1 MNRNQMKKYRLTA
14 ALLAALMLLTASVPA
29 VAETFSAIV
38 TSSSMTVYKDAALST
53 KAGAL
58 PKNAVVRIASYS
70 GKAARITWSGKSG
83 YAKVSDMTAVD
94 DVAAKAVNKSAAKV
108 YQEPSTDSRSV
119 KLKANTKLYVLKTSG
134 NWAMVERNGAVG
146 YMKASALTRIDDDW
160 QTDAQPA
167 PTDTTP
173 AQAVKGT
180 VTAARLPVYKTQ
192 STSGSKL
199 GTLKKGQVVD
209 VLRWNTRWAYIS
221 LNGKYGYCAVTGLT
235 KGEVLQVT
243 PTPTP
248 VAVTGTEGTVTAAK
262 LPVYT
267 KASTSSTKLGT
278 LKKGQVVTVLRWN
291 GNWAYVELKGKYGF
305 CAVKGLSRDGVQ
317 PDVTPSPTATVAPT
331 ATPSLDGAALGT
343 VTADTLKIY
352 KTASTAADKV
362 GSLVKGE
369 TVNVLKWNDSR
380 AFVEHNGIYG
390 FCAVTGLRKAGSDV
404 TPAPT
409 ATPSTDKAV
418 KATVT
423 ADSVTV
429 YQLAGDQAAKVGSLK
444 KGQEVNV
451 LSVAGDWAY
460 IELSGNYG
468 FCELSALTRTSDLEK
483 YKVPSDYRMGGFT
496 ATVVYP
502 NAQVFA
508 SPSAAAAS
516 TGIALGKSVNVYAY
530 SEEWACVVNDSSYGF
545 IPIKHL
551 SKAEYSVIN
560 GDCDELQTL
569 LKALLSYGYYDG
581 IPTTAYSAAATAA
594 ISRFQSACGMSETGV
609 ADEALQRILYA
620 GYAPTSSL
628 LSSTLA
634 VGNEGNGVTR
644 LQMRL
649 YALGYLSKTSSL
661 DGSYGTAT
669 NNAVALFQKASGL
682 SVTGTADPAT
692 LKALY
697 STGAAKLP
705 SGSKAADESSGGS
718 VVTPSGTVKL
728 SSTYVT
734 TMPAELKSTTSSYSS
749 GMSSGQKLEHVIYAA
764 QEKLGKPYVY
774 GATGPNSFDCSGLT
788 QYSFKKVSVSLKRSA
803 YSQGYDSSYD
813 KISGTGSLKRG
824 DLVFFNTIS
833 DSDLSDHVGIYLGG
847 GCFIH
852 ASSGG
857 HKVVVSNITSGYYNR
872 VFSWGR
878 RILN

>member
-14 ALLAALMLLTASVPA
+14 ALLAALMLLTASMPA
-29 VAETFSAIV
+29 LAETFSAIV
-38 TSSSMTVYKDAALST
+38 TSSSMTVYKDAALSS

-70 GKAARITWSGKSG
+70 GKAARITWSGRSG
-83 YAKVSDMTAVD
+83 YAKVTDMKAVD

-146 YMKASALTRIDDDW
+146 YMKASALTKTDDDW
-160 QTDAQPA
+160 QTDDA
-167 PTDTTP
+167 TDDDVGTTP
-173 AQAVKGT
+173 AQAAK
-180 VTAARLPVYKTQ
+180 
-192 STSGSKL
+192 
-199 GTLKKGQVVD
+199 
-209 VLRWNTRWAYIS
+209 
-221 LNGKYGYCAVTGLT
+221 
-235 KGEVLQVT
+235 
-243 PTPTP
+243 
-248 VAVTGTEGTVTAAK
+248 GTVTAAK

-267 KASTSSTKLGT
+267 KASASSTKLGT
-278 LKKGQVVTVLRWN
+278 LKKGQVVNVLRWN
-291 GNWAYVELKGKYGF
+291 GNWAYIELKGKYGF
-305 CAVKGLSRDGVQ
+305 CAVKGLSRDGAQ
-317 PDVTPSPTATVAPT
+317 PEVTPSPTATVAPT
-331 ATPSLDGAALGT
+331 ATPSLDGAIVGT

-352 KTASTAADKV
+352 KTASTKADKV
-362 GSLVKGE
+362 GSLVKGD
-369 TVNVLKWNDSR
+369 TVNVLKWNDSW

-390 FCAVTGLRKAGSDV
+390 FCAVTGLKKAGADV

-429 YQLAGDQAAKVGSLK
+429 YQLAGDQAAKVGTLK

-451 LSVAGDWAY
+451 LSVSGDWAY

-483 YKVPSDYRMGGFT
+483 YKVPTDYRMGGFT

-508 SPSAAAAS
+508 SPSASAAS

-551 SKAEYSVIN
+551 SRAEYSVIN

-581 IPTTAYSAAATAA
+581 IPTTSYNAAATAA

-609 ADEALQRILYA
+609 ADEALQRVLYA
-620 GYAPTSSL
+620 GYAPASSL
-628 LSSTLA
+628 LSSNLS
-634 VGNEGNGVTR
+634 VGNEGSGVTR

-649 YALGYLSKTSSL
+649 YALGYLSKTASL

-669 NNAVALFQKASGL
+669 NNAVALFQKASGIT
-682 SVTGTADPAT
+682 VTGTADPAT

-705 SGSKAADESSGGS
+705 SGAKAADESSGGS

-749 GMSSGQKLEHVIYAA
+749 GMSNGQKLEHVIYAA

-813 KISGTGSLKRG
+813 KISSTGSLKRG

-857 HKVVVSNITSGYYNR
+857 HKVVVSNLTSGYYNR

-878 RILN
+878 RVL